1 MMKED
6 TKKRLKI
13 SGILALI
20 ALIFFIIGISTIRE
34 EVDVLDDPTIVEN
47 EDENVDQMAQGR
59 EDF

>member
-1 MMKED
+1 MKED